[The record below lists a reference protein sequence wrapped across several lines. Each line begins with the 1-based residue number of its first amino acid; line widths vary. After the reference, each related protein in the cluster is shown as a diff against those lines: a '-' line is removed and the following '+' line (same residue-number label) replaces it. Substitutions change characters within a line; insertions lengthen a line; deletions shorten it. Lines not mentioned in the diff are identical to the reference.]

1 MQTKSGTDF
10 HILTI
15 LFLNW
20 KIQKFS
26 TMVMLCGCDRS
37 ASTFNPGKWCSWSSN
52 GDMVIFSL
60 VTLVVTA
67 LPLLI
72 IPPTLLVAATRAAI
86 HGHCCQ
92 VWRCSPVFK
101 DFKEHQS
108 CSNISSQIMTTQ
120 ADQFKTTNTPTRASI
135 NLIRW
140 SSSNPPGSCF
150 LSSWSPWFTWAPS
163 LAAFYQGNAM
173 FFIKR
178 HVYFSI
184 VFNQRYSG
192 STWRWRSLRLNCP
205 LQLHIRRFSKKS
217 TQCQND

>member
-1 MQTKSGTDF
+1 
-10 HILTI
+10 
-15 LFLNW
+15 
-20 KIQKFS
+20 
-26 TMVMLCGCDRS
+26 
-37 ASTFNPGKWCSWSSN
+37 
-52 GDMVIFSL
+52 MVIFSL

-92 VWRCSPVFK
+92 VWRCSPHFK

-108 CSNISSQIMTTQ
+108 CSNISYQIMTTQ
-120 ADQFKTTNTPTRASI
+120 ADQFKTAPYTSLNIKGSH
-135 NLIRW
+135 LIRW

-163 LAAFYQGNAM
+163 LAAFYQGNTM
-173 FFIKR
+173 FLINR
-178 HVYFSI
+178 PVYFSI